1 MLIDWFTVIAQVIN
15 FLVLVWLMKRFLYKP
30 ILSAIEARET
40 GIAAKLADANAKI
53 ADAQTTRDEFQHKT
67 EAFEQQRIALL
78 NKATA
83 DADAEH
89 QRLLDSARK
98 DADAVHSQWQD
109 ALRNEQYA
117 LAEEIVRRTRQGVF
131 DIARKTLAELATVG
145 LEECMANVFIARL
158 RGLNGTESDQ
168 FAASLKTAEKSAL
181 VRSAFALPPAQRA
194 AIQTALNEAF
204 SANIPLRFETAPDL
218 VSGIELTTNGQKVAW
233 SISDYLTTFEKSVG
247 TLVEEK
253 TGPQAK
259 PVDKPTPNVELKPH
273 ARPASEANPAPQL
286 VSR

>member
-30 ILSAIEARET
+30 ILSAINARET
-40 GIAAKLADANAKI
+40 GIAAKLADANAQI
-53 ADAQTTRDEFQHKT
+53 ADAQTTRDEFQHKS

-98 DADAVHSQWQD
+98 DADAARSQWQD
-109 ALRNEQYA
+109 ALRSEQGA
-117 LAEEIVRRTRQGVF
+117 MEDEIVRRTQQSVF
-131 DIARKTLAELATVG
+131 AIARKTLRELATVG

-158 RGLNGTESDQ
+158 RGLNGTERDQ
-168 FAASLKTAEKSAL
+168 FAASLKTTAQPVI

-194 AIQTALNEAF
+194 VIQTALTETF
-204 SANIPLRFETAPDL
+204 STDIPLRFETAPEL
-218 VSGIELTTNGQKVAW
+218 VSGIELAMNGQKVAW
-233 SISDYLTTFEKSVG
+233 SISDSLTTLEKSVG
-247 TLVEEK
+247 ALVEEK
-253 TGPQAK
+253 TEPQAK
-259 PVDKPTPNVELKPH
+259 PVDKPSPNAELKPNT
-273 ARPASEANPAPQL
+273 RPASEANPAPQL